1 MDFIDQVADDPD
13 RQPFVAHVSYIKPH
27 WPYIVPEP
35 YASMYG
41 PDDVLPVKRH
51 ADERDNAHPVYA
63 AMQHI
68 KCRKLFAR

>member
-1 MDFIDQVADDPD
+1 MSAISSHF
-13 RQPFVAHVSYIKPH
+13 H

-63 AMQHI
+63 AMQQHRVS
-68 KCRKLFAR
+68 KSFRAMRGTR